1 MQLKKKLSDIKLKLE
16 WVERLDLVNDQ
27 APLAPELALK
37 VRHSNY
43 NWGSCVTLSHLLVL
57 YPTWWI
63 VLGNL
68 YYFVV

>member
-37 VRHSNY
+37 VSDFNF
-43 NWGSCVTLSHLLVL
+43 NWGSCVTVTFISTVP
-57 YPTWWI
+57 YMVDI
-63 VLGNL
+63 VR
-68 YYFVV
+68 